1 MERRSET
8 MFKNEVDDALM
19 LSSFGD
25 QDMLG

>member
-1 MERRSET
+1 MERRSEA

-19 LSSFGD
+19 LSSYGD